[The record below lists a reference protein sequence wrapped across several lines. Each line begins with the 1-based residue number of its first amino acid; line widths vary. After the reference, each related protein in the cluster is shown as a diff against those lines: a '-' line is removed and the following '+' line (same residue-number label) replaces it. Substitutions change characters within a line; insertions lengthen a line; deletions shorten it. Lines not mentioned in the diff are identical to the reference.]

1 MLLITH
7 SRCRSPQLFV
17 LTDGEPSEADRKRVR
32 AILWYAHGEISGDM
46 MDRYPNL
53 QVISNFGV
61 FHIACV
67 HANHRPQHCM
77 THDVPLVSHAL
88 HPTPCNL
95 LHCHGLSHDRAKPR
109 AKSTRAGTGYEFID
123 ATAAASRG
131 LPVGHTPGCLADAV
145 ADVAMGLLIASA
157 RDLVGGANRAAAADF
172 VKINHDDLGKQVRVS
187 HTQGRAPSSG
197 CGYIE

>member
-1 MLLITH
+1 
-7 SRCRSPQLFV
+7 
-17 LTDGEPSEADRKRVR
+17 
-32 AILWYAHGEISGDM
+32 

-53 QVISNFGV
+53 KVISNFGV

-95 LHCHGLSHDRAKPR
+95 LHRHRLCSISRVHANHRPQHCMTHDVPLVSHALQPTPCNLLHRHGLSHDRAKPR